1 MTDVSFKSKG
11 RLKTNIVSLG
21 WASDEQHLT
30 YLVTDAYPNT
40 VKNLGS
46 IIATLNNELGKLEQE
61 RIVITDVVMD
71 TSESNVLVLLEA
83 KRVSNGWYGPVETF
97 GTFGVDNI
105 SDWRIWDIGTGVA
118 NGTGV
123 SAVSFTVT
131 GAVAGSYHPTAPVVV
146 DGFTYIIQSATN
158 PPIPPAPQ
166 ITTVVVQTGGPPISF
181 GPGLV
186 VNPPQIVY
194 TYGGVGWDSD
204 AAIIQE
210 VEAFATGYDHLTH
223 PLGLTGTYGL
233 NERIDQLEKGRDLQ
247 DANKAAYENFIQWYE
262 AYMQ

>member
-1 MTDVSFKSKG
+1 MTDINFRSLS
-11 RLKTNIVSLG
+11 RIKTNIVSLG

-30 YLVTDAYPNT
+30 YLVTDEYPNT
-40 VKNLGS
+40 VKNLGL
-46 IIATLNNELGKLEQE
+46 IIGTLNQELGRLEQE
-61 RIVITDVVMD
+61 VIVINDVILNNA
-71 TSESNVLVLLEA
+71 EANVQVLLEA

-118 NGTGV
+118 SGTGV
-123 SAVSFTVT
+123 SATSFTVP
-131 GAVAGSYHPTAPVVV
+131 GSVAGAYHPTAPVVV
-146 DGFTYIIQSATN
+146 NGNIYIIQSATN
-158 PPIPPAPQ
+158 PPILPAPQ
-166 ITTVVVQTGGPPISF
+166 VTTVVVQPSPPPIPF

-194 TYGGVGWDSD
+194 VYNGVGWDSD
-204 AAIIQE
+204 ANIIQE

-233 NERIDQLEKGRDLQ
+233 NERISQLEKGRDLQ
-247 DANKAAYENFIQWYE
+247 DANKAAYENFINWYE
-262 AYMQ
+262 PYMQ